1 MGQPSES
8 LPTQP
13 HLLSVVSGASSRGN
27 TGIVFT
33 LARSAFTS
41 GSLHVVITF
50 FSSDSGA
57 ASGKTRNRA
66 RRVLRCEF
74 FGNIPDTAR
83 RMICRQ
89 LGFTYAGLK
98 AHLPRILLPET

>member
-1 MGQPSES
+1 
-8 LPTQP
+8 
-13 HLLSVVSGASSRGN
+13 
-27 TGIVFT
+27 
-33 LARSAFTS
+33 
-41 GSLHVVITF
+41 VITF

-89 LGFTYAGLK
+89 LGLT
-98 AHLPRILLPET
+98 